1 MSKLEFKQNKKEIS
15 LKLSILRSNTRRV
28 KIHID
33 TNCMKPSENEYEE
46 LDQEDEES
54 DEDHN
59 YDESDIDEISNDDIY
74 YESEQEIELNDDE
87 IESV

>member
-15 LKLSILRSNTRRV
+15 LNLSILRSNSRCV

-33 TNCMKPSENEYEE
+33 TNCMKPSENEREEDDEDEHNYEE
-46 LDQEDEES
+46 DDDS
-54 DEDHN
+54 DA
-59 YDESDIDEISNDDIY
+59 DEISNDDIY
-74 YESEQEIELNDDE
+74 YDEQEIELNSDE